1 MGTARGTASAPDDAA
16 VARQPA
22 GHGPSRR
29 GQAAR
34 GVRALLQEHPAWVLL
49 RSRNAAAAVV
59 LLDRHLGASRRRL
72 PVELLAER
80 IDDDMPELRRAGF
93 ELPYSGYF
101 YVSEWIDEGVL
112 VRRRSEQAAQ
122 EAGAEALELSDGALL
137 AIRFVNRLR
146 KPHPAVTPSRLGTV
160 LDGLHALADQADP
173 DPEARLAA
181 LLEQRAALDA
191 RIERARRGNEEPLPP
206 DAATERA
213 REILALAGDIP
224 TDLARVRTE
233 LERTDREL
241 RRRLLE
247 SDGSRDTFLDDIYR
261 GVDHLA
267 ESEAGRGLVAF
278 RVLLRQAEHT
288 AQDDVGRVLDTVR
301 LPPGEASALRRL
313 LPTLQ
318 NAAAELTDTM
328 AVLRR
333 ALQRM
338 VRSGELP
345 AERALRRLLGEAQD
359 AAIAAAADVGPGDEM
374 RLALPVGTVAPRS
387 VGGLTP
393 HNPSGDEA
401 EAPPARPVVPGRI
414 VSLTAL
420 RAMARDSEIDVDE
433 LREHVNAE
441 IERVG
446 RATVASVL
454 TAHPATQGAASVV
467 GLLTLAGQHG
477 APTGGHEDVTWRSSR
492 GVARRSV
499 LPQHQ
504 FEERV
509 P

>member
-1 MGTARGTASAPDDAA
+1 MGTASSPGDAA
-16 VARQPA
+16 GPRQAAAP
-22 GHGPSRR
+22 GPGRR

-34 GVRALLQEHPAWVLL
+34 AVRALLQEHPAWVLL

-59 LLDRHLGASRRRL
+59 LLDRHLGAARRRL
-72 PVELLAER
+72 PVEQLADR
-80 IDDDMPELRRAGF
+80 IDDDLPELRRAGF
-93 ELPYSGYF
+93 ELPYSGWF

-112 VRRRSEQAAQ
+112 VRRRAPQG
-122 EAGAEALELSDGALL
+122 AGDGTETVELSDGALV
-137 AIRFVNRLR
+137 AVRFVSRLGR
-146 KPHPAVTPSRLGTV
+146 PHPAVTPSRLGAV
-160 LDGLHALADQADP
+160 LGGLHSLADEADP
-173 DPEARLAA
+173 DPEARLES

-191 RIERARRGNEEPLPP
+191 RIERARRGDSAPLPP
-206 DAATERA
+206 DAAAERA

-224 TDLARVRTE
+224 ADLARVRTE

-278 RVLLRQAEHT
+278 RDLLRQAEHT
-288 AQDDVGRVLDTVR
+288 AQDDVGRVLDTVH
-301 LPPGEASALRRL
+301 LAPAEASALRRL

-318 NAAAELTDTM
+318 DAADELTDTM
-328 AVLRR
+328 AGLRR

-359 AAIAAAADVGPGDEM
+359 AALAAASDVAPGTEM
-374 RLALPVGTVAPRS
+374 RLTLPLGNVAPRT
-387 VGGLTP
+387 VGGFVP
-393 HNPSGDEA
+393 HNPGSEDA
-401 EAPPARPVVPGRI
+401 EAPQAAPAAPPRA

-433 LREHVNAE
+433 LRGHVNDVVDRA
-441 IERVG
+441 G

-454 TAHPATQGAASVV
+454 AAHPATQGAASVV
-467 GLLTLAGQHG
+467 GLLTLAERHG
-477 APTGGHEDVTWRSSR
+477 TATGGSDDVSWRSSR
-492 GVARRSV
+492 GVVRRAV

>member
-1 MGTARGTASAPDDAA
+1 M
-16 VARQPA
+16 
-22 GHGPSRR
+22 
-29 GQAAR
+29 
-34 GVRALLQEHPAWVLL
+34 RALLQEHPAWVLL

-59 LLDRHLGASRRRL
+59 LLERHLGAARRRL
-72 PVELLAER
+72 PVEQLADR
-80 IDDDMPELRRAGF
+80 IDDDIPELRRAGF
-93 ELPYSGYF
+93 ELPYSGWF

-112 VRRRSEQAAQ
+112 VRRRAAPATSDTAT
-122 EAGAEALELSDGALL
+122 ETVELSDGALVAL
-137 AIRFVNRLR
+137 RFVARLGR
-146 KPHPAVTPSRLGTV
+146 PHPAVTPSRLGAV
-160 LDGLHALADQADP
+160 LDGLHALADEADP
-173 DPEARLAA
+173 DPEARLES

-191 RIERARRGNEEPLPP
+191 RIERARRGDSAPLPP
-206 DAATERA
+206 EAAAERA
-213 REILALAGDIP
+213 REVLALAGDIP
-224 TDLARVRTE
+224 ADLARVRTE

-278 RVLLRQAEHT
+278 RDLLRQAEHR
-288 AQDDVGRVLDTVR
+288 AQDDVGRVLDSVH
-301 LPPGEASALRRL
+301 LAPPEASALRRL

-318 NAAAELTDTM
+318 DAADELTDTM
-328 AVLRR
+328 TALRR

-359 AAIAAAADVGPGDEM
+359 AALAAAADVPAGTEM
-374 RLALPVGTVAPRS
+374 RLTLRLGDVAPRS
-387 VGGLTP
+387 PGGFVP
-393 HNPSGDEA
+393 HNPGGEDA
-401 EAPPARPVVPGRI
+401 EAPEAAPAAAPRP

-433 LREHVNAE
+433 LRGHVNDVVDGA
-441 IERVG
+441 G

-454 TAHPATQGAASVV
+454 AAHPATQGAASVV
-467 GLLTLAGQHG
+467 GLLTLAEEHG
-477 APTGGHEDVTWRSSR
+477 TTTGGTEDVSWRSSR
-492 GVARRSV
+492 GVARRAV

>member
-1 MGTARGTASAPDDAA
+1 MGTASSPGDAT
-16 VARQPA
+16 VPRQAA
-22 GHGPSRR
+22 GHGSARR

-59 LLDRHLGASRRRL
+59 LLDRNLGATRRRL
-72 PVELLAER
+72 PVEQLATR
-80 IDDDMPELRRAGF
+80 IDDDLPELRRAGF

-112 VRRRSEQAAQ
+112 VRRRAAQ
-122 EAGAEALELSDGALL
+122 TGGEPGTETLELSDGALL
-137 AIRFVNRLR
+137 AIRFVSRLS
-146 KPHPAVTPSRLGTV
+146 KPHPAVTPSRLSAV
-160 LDGLHALADQADP
+160 LDGLHALATDADP

-191 RIERARRGNEEPLPP
+191 RIERARRGDSEPLPA
-206 DAATERA
+206 DAAVERA

-224 TDLARVRTE
+224 ADLARVRTE

-278 RVLLRQAEHT
+278 RELLRQAEHA
-288 AQDDVGRVLDTVR
+288 AQDDVGRVLDTVH
-301 LPPGEASALRRL
+301 LAPAEASALRRL
-313 LPTLQ
+313 LPGLQ
-318 NAAAELTDTM
+318 DAADELTDTM

-345 AERALRRLLGEAQD
+345 AERTLRRLLGQAQD
-359 AAIAAAADVGPGDEM
+359 AAVAAASDVAPGTPV
-374 RLALPVGTVAPRS
+374 RLTLPLGTVSPRS
-387 VGGLTP
+387 AGGFRP
-393 HNPSGDEA
+393 HNPGGEDA
-401 EAPPARPVVPGRI
+401 EAPAAAPALPPRA

-420 RAMARDSEIDVDE
+420 RALARDSEIDVDE
-433 LREHVNAE
+433 LRGHVN
-441 IERVG
+441 ERVEAVG

-454 TAHPATQGAASVV
+454 AAHPATQGAASVI
-467 GLLTLAGQHG
+467 GLLTLAERNG
-477 APTGGHEDVTWRSSR
+477 AATGSSEDVNWRSSR
-492 GVARRSV
+492 GVARRAV

>member
-1 MGTARGTASAPDDAA
+1 MGTASSPGDAA
-16 VARQPA
+16 GPRQAA
-22 GHGPSRR
+22 GNGSGRR

-59 LLDRHLGASRRRL
+59 LLDRNLGASRRRL
-72 PVELLAER
+72 PVEQLADR
-80 IDDDMPELRRAGF
+80 IDDDLPELRRAGF

-101 YVSEWIDEGVL
+101 YVSEWIDDGVL
-112 VRRRSEQAAQ
+112 VRRRAPQAAG
-122 EAGAEALELSDGALL
+122 EPGTETVELSDGALL
-137 AIRFVNRLR
+137 AIRFVSRLS
-146 KPHPAVTPSRLGTV
+146 KPHPAVTPSRLGAV
-160 LDGLHALADQADP
+160 LDGLHTLAGEADP
-173 DPEARLAA
+173 DPETRLAS

-191 RIERARRGNEEPLPP
+191 RIERARRGDDAVLPP
-206 DAATERA
+206 DAAAERA
-213 REILALAGDIP
+213 REVLALAGDIP
-224 TDLARVRTE
+224 ADLARVRTE

-278 RVLLRQAEHT
+278 RDLLRQAEHT
-288 AQDDVGRVLDTVR
+288 AQDDVGRVLDTVH
-301 LPPGEASALRRL
+301 LAPAEASALRRL
-313 LPTLQ
+313 LPALQ
-318 NAAAELTDTM
+318 DAADELTDTM
-328 AVLRR
+328 AGLRR
-333 ALQRM
+333 ALQRT

-359 AAIAAAADVGPGDEM
+359 AALAAAPDIAPGAEL
-374 RLALPVGTVAPRS
+374 RLTLAVGTVAPRS
-387 VGGLTP
+387 VGGFAP
-393 HNPSGDEA
+393 HNPGGEDA
-401 EAPPARPVVPGRI
+401 EAPSAAPALPPRA

-433 LREHVNAE
+433 LRGHVN
-441 IERVG
+441 ERVGAVG

-454 TAHPATQGAASVV
+454 AAHPATQGAASVV
-467 GLLTLAGQHG
+467 GLLTLAEQHG
-477 APTGGHEDVTWRSSR
+477 VATGKNEDVNWRSSR
-492 GVARRSV
+492 GVARRAV
-499 LPQHQ
+499 LPQNQ
-504 FEERV
+504 FEEHV

>member
-1 MGTARGTASAPDDAA
+1 M
-16 VARQPA
+16 
-22 GHGPSRR
+22 
-29 GQAAR
+29 
-34 GVRALLQEHPAWVLL
+34 RALLQEHPAWVLL

-59 LLDRHLGASRRRL
+59 LLDRNLGASRRRL
-72 PVELLAER
+72 PVEQLATR
-80 IDDDMPELRRAGF
+80 IDDDLPELRRAGF

-112 VRRRSEQAAQ
+112 VRRRTAQ
-122 EAGAEALELSDGALL
+122 SAGEPGAETLELSDGALL
-137 AIRFVNRLR
+137 AIRFVSRLS
-146 KPHPAVTPSRLGTV
+146 KPHPAVTPSRLSTV
-160 LDGLHALADQADP
+160 LDGLHALATDADP
-173 DPEARLAA
+173 DPETRLAA

-191 RIERARRGNEEPLPP
+191 RIERARRGDSEPLSS
-206 DAATERA
+206 DAAVERA

-224 TDLARVRTE
+224 ADLARVRTE

-278 RVLLRQAEHT
+278 RELLRQAEHA
-288 AQDDVGRVLDTVR
+288 AQDDVGRVLDTVH
-301 LPPGEASALRRL
+301 LAPSEASALRRL
-313 LPTLQ
+313 LPGLQ
-318 NAAAELTDTM
+318 DAADELTDTM

-345 AERALRRLLGEAQD
+345 AERTLRRLLGQAQD
-359 AAIAAAADVGPGDEM
+359 AAVATASDVTPGTPM
-374 RLALPVGTVAPRS
+374 RLTLPLGAVGPRS
-387 VGGLTP
+387 VGGFRP
-393 HNPSGDEA
+393 HNPGGEDA
-401 EAPPARPVVPGRI
+401 EAPAAAPALPPRA

-420 RAMARDSEIDVDE
+420 RALARDSEIDVDE
-433 LREHVNAE
+433 LRGHVN
-441 IERVG
+441 ERVDAVG

-454 TAHPATQGAASVV
+454 AAHPATQGAASVI
-467 GLLTLAGQHG
+467 GLLTLAEQNG
-477 APTGGHEDVTWRSSR
+477 AATGSREDVNWRSSR
-492 GVARRSV
+492 GVARRAV

>member
-1 MGTARGTASAPDDAA
+1 MGTASSPGDAA
-16 VARQPA
+16 VARQSA
-22 GHGPSRR
+22 GHGSTRR

-59 LLDRHLGASRRRL
+59 LLDRNLGASRRRL
-72 PVELLAER
+72 PVEQLADR
-80 IDDDMPELRRAGF
+80 IDDDLPELRRAGF

-112 VRRRSEQAAQ
+112 VRRRAAQ
-122 EAGAEALELSDGALL
+122 TGGEPGAETLELSDGALL
-137 AIRFVNRLR
+137 AIRFVSRLN
-146 KPHPAVTPSRLGTV
+146 KPHPAVTPSRLGAV
-160 LDGLHALADQADP
+160 LDGLHALASEADP

-181 LLEQRAALDA
+181 LLEERAALDA
-191 RIERARRGNEEPLPP
+191 RIERARRGDDDVLPP
-206 DAATERA
+206 DAAAERA

-224 TDLARVRTE
+224 ADLARVRTE

-278 RVLLRQAEHT
+278 RELLRQAQHA
-288 AQDDVGRVLDTVR
+288 AQDDVGRVLDTVH
-301 LPPGEASALRRL
+301 LAPAEASALRRL

-318 NAAAELTDTM
+318 DAADELTDTM

-345 AERALRRLLGEAQD
+345 AERALRRLLGQAQD
-359 AAIAAAADVGPGDEM
+359 AALAAAPELTPGTEM
-374 RLALPVGTVAPRS
+374 RFTLPLGAVTPLS
-387 VGGLTP
+387 VGGFQP
-393 HNPSGDEA
+393 HNPGGEDA
-401 EAPPARPVVPGRI
+401 EAPTAAPALPPRA

-420 RAMARDSEIDVDE
+420 RALARDSEIDVDE
-433 LREHVNAE
+433 LRGHVN
-441 IERVG
+441 ERVSADG

-454 TAHPATQGAASVV
+454 AAHPATQGAASVV
-467 GLLTLAGQHG
+467 GLLTLAEQHG
-477 APTGGHEDVTWRSSR
+477 VATGNSEDVNWRSSR
-492 GVARRSV
+492 GVVRRAV
-499 LPQHQ
+499 LPQNQ
-504 FEERV
+504 FEEHV

>member
-1 MGTARGTASAPDDAA
+1 MGTSSGTAADAG
-16 VARQPA
+16 Q
-22 GHGPSRR
+22 GPGRR

-34 GVRALLQEHPAWVLL
+34 AVRALLQEHPAWVLL

-59 LLDRHLGASRRRL
+59 LLERHLGAARRRL
-72 PVELLAER
+72 PVEQLADR
-80 IDDDMPELRRAGF
+80 IDDDLPELRRAGF
-93 ELPYSGYF
+93 ELPYSGWF

-112 VRRRSEQAAQ
+112 VRRRAAGQ
-122 EAGAEALELSDGALL
+122 GDAGETAELSDGALVAL
-137 AIRFVNRLR
+137 RFVARLR
-146 KPHPAVTPSRLGTV
+146 RPHPAVTPARLGAV
-160 LDGLHALADQADP
+160 LDGLHALAAEADP
-173 DPEARLAA
+173 DPEARLAS

-191 RIERARRGNEEPLPP
+191 RIERVRRGDTEPLPP
-206 DAATERA
+206 DTAAERA
-213 REILALAGDIP
+213 RELLALAGDIP
-224 TDLARVRTE
+224 ADLARVRTE

-247 SDGSRDTFLDDIYR
+247 SDGSRDTFLDDVYR

-278 RVLLRQAEHT
+278 RELLRQAEHT
-288 AQDDVGRVLDTVR
+288 AQDDVGRVLDTVH
-301 LPPGEASALRRL
+301 LTPAEASALRRL

-318 NAAAELTDTM
+318 DAADELTDTM
-328 AVLRR
+328 AALRR

-359 AAIAAAADVGPGDEM
+359 AALAAAADLAPDTPMELSL
-374 RLALPVGTVAPRS
+374 RLGSVTPRS
-387 VGGLTP
+387 VGGLVP
-393 HNPSGDEA
+393 HNPGGEDA
-401 EAPPARPVVPGRI
+401 EAPEAAPAPPPRP

-433 LREHVNAE
+433 LRGHVNDVVDHGQA
-441 IERVG
+441 
-446 RATVASVL
+446 ATVASVL
-454 TAHPATQGAASVV
+454 AAHPASQGAASVV
-467 GLLTLAGQHG
+467 GLLTLAEEHG
-477 APTGGHEDVTWRSSR
+477 TATGGTEDVSWRSSR
-492 GVARRSV
+492 GVARRAV
-499 LPQHQ
+499 LTQHQ

>member
-1 MGTARGTASAPDDAA
+1 MGTSTGTAADAG
-16 VARQPA
+16 Q
-22 GHGPSRR
+22 GPGRR

-34 GVRALLQEHPAWVLL
+34 AVRALLQEHPAWVLL

-59 LLDRHLGASRRRL
+59 LLERHLGAARRRL
-72 PVELLAER
+72 PVEQLADR
-80 IDDDMPELRRAGF
+80 IDDDLPELRRAGF
-93 ELPYSGYF
+93 ELPYSGWF

-112 VRRRSEQAAQ
+112 VRRRAAAQ
-122 EAGAEALELSDGALL
+122 GDPTETAELSDGALVAL
-137 AIRFVNRLR
+137 RFVARLR
-146 KPHPAVTPSRLGTV
+146 RPHPAVTPARLGAV
-160 LDGLHALADQADP
+160 LDGLHGLAADADP
-173 DPEARLAA
+173 DPEARLAS

-191 RIERARRGNEEPLPP
+191 RIERARRGDADPLPP
-206 DAATERA
+206 EAAAERA
-213 REILALAGDIP
+213 RELLALAGDIP
-224 TDLARVRTE
+224 ADLARVRTE

-247 SDGSRDTFLDDIYR
+247 SDGSRDAFLDDVYR

-278 RVLLRQAEHT
+278 RELLRQAEHT
-288 AQDDVGRVLDTVR
+288 AQDDVGRVLDTVH
-301 LPPGEASALRRL
+301 LTPAEASALRRL

-318 NAAAELTDTM
+318 DAADELTDTM
-328 AVLRR
+328 AMLRR

-359 AAIAAAADVGPGDEM
+359 AALAAAADVAPDTAMELSL
-374 RLALPVGTVAPRS
+374 RLGAVAPRS
-387 VGGLTP
+387 VGGLLP
-393 HNPSGDEA
+393 YNPGGEDA
-401 EAPPARPVVPGRI
+401 EAPAAAPTPPPRP

-433 LREHVNAE
+433 LRGHVNDVVD
-441 IERVG
+441 RG
-446 RATVASVL
+446 QTATVASVL
-454 TAHPATQGAASVV
+454 AAHPASQGAASVV
-467 GLLTLAGQHG
+467 GLLTLAEEH
-477 APTGGHEDVTWRSSR
+477 ATTTGGTEDVSWRSSR
-492 GVARRSV
+492 GVVRRAV
-499 LPQHQ
+499 LTQHQ

>member
-1 MGTARGTASAPDDAA
+1 M
-16 VARQPA
+16 
-22 GHGPSRR
+22 
-29 GQAAR
+29 
-34 GVRALLQEHPAWVLL
+34 RALLQEHPAWVLL

-59 LLDRHLGASRRRL
+59 LLDRNLGSSRRRL
-72 PVELLAER
+72 PVEQLATR
-80 IDDDMPELRRAGF
+80 IDDDLPELRRAGF

-112 VRRRSEQAAQ
+112 ARRRAPQTTGEPGT
-122 EAGAEALELSDGALL
+122 ETVELSDGALL
-137 AIRFVNRLR
+137 AIRFVTRLSR
-146 KPHPAVTPSRLGTV
+146 PHPAVTPSRLGTV
-160 LDGLHALADQADP
+160 LDSLHSLAAEADP
-173 DPEARLAA
+173 DPEVRLAS

-191 RIERARRGNEEPLPP
+191 RIERARRGDGAALPP
-206 DAATERA
+206 DAAVERA

-224 TDLARVRTE
+224 ADLARVRTE
-233 LERTDREL
+233 LERTDGEL

-247 SDGSRDTFLDDIYR
+247 SDGSRDTFLDDVYR

-278 RVLLRQAEHT
+278 RDLLRQTQRT

-301 LPPGEASALRRL
+301 LAPGEAAALRRL

-318 NAAAELTDTM
+318 DAADELTDTM
-328 AVLRR
+328 TVLRR

-345 AERALRRLLGEAQD
+345 AERALRRLLGAAQD
-359 AAIAAAADVGPGDEM
+359 AALAAASDVAPGTEL

-387 VGGLTP
+387 AGGLVP
-393 HNPSGDEA
+393 HNPGGEDA
-401 EAPPARPVVPGRI
+401 EAPPAAPALPPRV

-433 LREHVNAE
+433 LRGQVN
-441 IERVG
+441 ERVEAVG

-454 TAHPATQGAASVV
+454 AAHHATQGAASVV
-467 GLLTLAGQHG
+467 GLLTLAEQHG
-477 APTGGHEDVTWRSSR
+477 VATGEREDVSWQSSR
-492 GVARRSV
+492 DVPRRAV
-499 LPQHQ
+499 LPQHY

>member
-1 MGTARGTASAPDDAA
+1 MGTASSPGDAA
-16 VARQPA
+16 PRPAA
-22 GHGPSRR
+22 GHGTGRR

-34 GVRALLQEHPAWVLL
+34 AVRALLQEHPAWVLL

-59 LLDRHLGASRRRL
+59 LLDRNLGASRRRL
-72 PVELLAER
+72 PVEQLADR
-80 IDDDMPELRRAGF
+80 IDDDVPELRRAGF

-112 VRRRSEQAAQ
+112 VRRRAASNGG
-122 EAGAEALELSDGALL
+122 EPGAETVELSDGALL
-137 AIRFVNRLR
+137 AIRFVSRLSR
-146 KPHPAVTPSRLGTV
+146 PHPAVTPSRLGAV
-160 LDGLHALADQADP
+160 LDGLHRLADESDP

-191 RIERARRGNEEPLPP
+191 KIERARRGDSEALPA
-206 DAATERA
+206 DVAVERA

-224 TDLARVRTE
+224 ADLARVRTE

-247 SDGSRDTFLDDIYR
+247 SDGSRDIFLDDIYR

-278 RVLLRQAEHT
+278 RELLRRSEHT
-288 AQDDVGRVLDTVR
+288 AQDDLGRVLDSVH
-301 LPPGEASALRRL
+301 LAPSEASALRRL

-318 NAAAELTDTM
+318 DAADELTDTM
-328 AVLRR
+328 GVLRR

-345 AERALRRLLGEAQD
+345 AERALRRLIGEAQD
-359 AAIAAAADVGPGDEM
+359 AALAAAPDVAPGAEL
-374 RLALPVGTVAPRS
+374 RLSLPLGAVAPRS
-387 VGGLTP
+387 VGGLAP
-393 HNPSGDEA
+393 HNPGGEDV
-401 EAPPARPVVPGRI
+401 EAPPADPALPPRP

-433 LREHVNAE
+433 LRGHVNDVVDQA
-441 IERVG
+441 G

-454 TAHPATQGAASVV
+454 AAHPATQGAASVV
-467 GLLTLAGQHG
+467 GLLTLAERHG
-477 APTGGHEDVTWRSSR
+477 TPTTEQEDVGWRSSR
-492 GVARRSV
+492 GVARRAT
-499 LPQHQ
+499 LPQYQ
-504 FEERV
+504 FEEHV

>member
-1 MGTARGTASAPDDAA
+1 M
-16 VARQPA
+16 
-22 GHGPSRR
+22 
-29 GQAAR
+29 
-34 GVRALLQEHPAWVLL
+34 RALLQEHPAWVLL

-59 LLDRHLGASRRRL
+59 LLDRNLGASRRRL
-72 PVELLAER
+72 PVEQLADR
-80 IDDDMPELRRAGF
+80 IDDDLPELRRAGF

-112 VRRRSEQAAQ
+112 VRRRAPQPAG
-122 EAGAEALELSDGALL
+122 EAGTETVELSDGALL
-137 AIRFVNRLR
+137 AIRFVSRLS

-160 LDGLHALADQADP
+160 LTGLHALADEADP
-173 DPEARLAA
+173 DPEARLAS

-191 RIERARRGNEEPLPP
+191 RIERAQRGDDDVLPP
-206 DAATERA
+206 DAAAERA

-224 TDLARVRTE
+224 ADLARVRTE

-278 RVLLRQAEHT
+278 RDLLRQAEHT
-288 AQDDVGRVLDTVR
+288 AQDDVGRVLDTVH
-301 LPPGEASALRRL
+301 LAPSEASALRRL

-318 NAAAELTDTM
+318 DAADELTDTM
-328 AVLRR
+328 AGLRR

-359 AAIAAAADVGPGDEM
+359 AALAAAPDVAPGAEM
-374 RLALPVGTVAPRS
+374 RLRLPVGTVAPRS
-387 VGGLTP
+387 VGGFVP
-393 HNPSGDEA
+393 YNPGGDDA
-401 EAPPARPVVPGRI
+401 EAPAAAPTPPPRA

-433 LREHVNAE
+433 LRGHVN
-441 IERVG
+441 ERVDAVG

-454 TAHPATQGAASVV
+454 AAHPATQGAASVV
-467 GLLTLAGQHG
+467 GLLTLAEEHG
-477 APTGGHEDVTWRSSR
+477 VPTGTTEDVSWRSSR

-499 LPQHQ
+499 LPQNQ
-504 FEERV
+504 FEEHV

>member
-1 MGTARGTASAPDDAA
+1 M
-16 VARQPA
+16 
-22 GHGPSRR
+22 
-29 GQAAR
+29 
-34 GVRALLQEHPAWVLL
+34 RALLQEHPAWVLL

-59 LLDRHLGASRRRL
+59 LLDRNLGASRRRL
-72 PVELLAER
+72 PVEQLADR
-80 IDDDMPELRRAGF
+80 IDDDVPELRRAGF

-112 VRRRSEQAAQ
+112 VRRRAPQAAG
-122 EAGAEALELSDGALL
+122 EPGVETVELSDGALL
-137 AIRFVNRLR
+137 AIRFVSRLR
-146 KPHPAVTPSRLGTV
+146 RPHPAVTPSRLGAV
-160 LDGLHALADQADP
+160 LDGLHRLADEADP

-191 RIERARRGNEEPLPP
+191 KIERARRGDSEALPP
-206 DAATERA
+206 DVAAERA
-213 REILALAGDIP
+213 REVLALAGDIP
-224 TDLARVRTE
+224 ADLARVRTE

-278 RVLLRQAEHT
+278 RDLLRQAEHA
-288 AQDDVGRVLDTVR
+288 AQDDVGRVLDTVH
-301 LPPGEASALRRL
+301 LAPGEASALRRL

-318 NAAAELTDTM
+318 DAADELTDTM

-345 AERALRRLLGEAQD
+345 VERALRRLIGEAQD
-359 AAIAAAADVGPGDEM
+359 AALAAAPDVEPGAEM
-374 RLALPVGTVAPRS
+374 RLTLPLGTVAPRS
-387 VGGLTP
+387 VGGLAP
-393 HNPSGDEA
+393 HNPGGEDA
-401 EAPPARPVVPGRI
+401 EAPPADPALPARV

-433 LREHVNAE
+433 LRGHVN
-441 IERVG
+441 ERVESVG

-454 TAHPATQGAASVV
+454 AAHPATQGAASVV
-467 GLLTLAGQHG
+467 GLLALAEQNGV
-477 APTGGHEDVTWRSSR
+477 PTGNREDVNWRSSR
-492 GVARRSV
+492 GVARRAV

-504 FEERV
+504 FEEHV

>member
-1 MGTARGTASAPDDAA
+1 M
-16 VARQPA
+16 
-22 GHGPSRR
+22 
-29 GQAAR
+29 
-34 GVRALLQEHPAWVLL
+34 RALLQEHPAWVLL

-59 LLDRHLGASRRRL
+59 LLDRNLGGSRRRL
-72 PVELLAER
+72 PVEQLADR
-80 IDDDMPELRRAGF
+80 IDDDLPELRRAGF

-112 VRRRSEQAAQ
+112 VRRRTTQTQ
-122 EAGAEALELSDGALL
+122 GEAGTETLELSDGALL
-137 AIRFVNRLR
+137 AIRFVSRLS
-146 KPHPAVTPSRLGTV
+146 KPHPAVTPSRLGAV
-160 LDGLHALADQADP
+160 LDGLHTLAADADP

-191 RIERARRGNEEPLPP
+191 RIERARRGDDEALPA
-206 DAATERA
+206 DAAAERA

-224 TDLARVRTE
+224 ADLARVRTE

-267 ESEAGRGLVAF
+267 ESDAGRGLVAF
-278 RVLLRQAEHT
+278 RELLRQAEHA
-288 AQDDVGRVLDTVR
+288 AQDDVGRVLDTIH
-301 LPPGEASALRRL
+301 LAPAEASALRRL

-318 NAAAELTDTM
+318 DAADELTDTM
-328 AVLRR
+328 TVLRR

-345 AERALRRLLGEAQD
+345 AERALRRLLGQAQD
-359 AAIAAAADVGPGDEM
+359 AALAAAPEVTPGTEM
-374 RLALPVGTVAPRS
+374 RLTLPLGAVTPRS
-387 VGGLTP
+387 VGGFQP
-393 HNPSGDEA
+393 HNPGGEDT
-401 EAPPARPVVPGRI
+401 EAPPAAPALPPRA

-420 RAMARDSEIDVDE
+420 RALARDSEIDVDE
-433 LREHVNAE
+433 LRGHVNAQVE
-441 IERVG
+441 ADG

-454 TAHPATQGAASVV
+454 DAHPATQGAASVV
-467 GLLTLAGQHG
+467 GLLTLAERHG
-477 APTGGHEDVTWRSSR
+477 VATGTSEDVNWRSSR
-492 GVARRSV
+492 GVARRAV

-504 FEERV
+504 FEEHV

>member
-1 MGTARGTASAPDDAA
+1 MGTASSPGDDPAPRQAAAHGT
-16 VARQPA
+16 
-22 GHGPSRR
+22 GRR

-34 GVRALLQEHPAWVLL
+34 AVRALLQEHPAWVLL

-59 LLDRHLGASRRRL
+59 LLDRNLGATRRRL
-72 PVELLAER
+72 PVEQLADR
-80 IDDDMPELRRAGF
+80 VDDDLPELRRAGF
-93 ELPYSGYF
+93 ELPYSGWF

-112 VRRRSEQAAQ
+112 VRRRGPQGPGD
-122 EAGAEALELSDGALL
+122 AGTETIELSDGALL
-137 AIRFVNRLR
+137 AIRFVSRLSR
-146 KPHPAVTPSRLGTV
+146 PHPAVTPSRLGAV
-160 LDGLHALADQADP
+160 LGGLHALADEADP
-173 DPEARLAA
+173 DPEARLAS
-181 LLEQRAALDA
+181 LLEQRAELDA
-191 RIERARRGNEEPLPP
+191 RIERARRGDSVPLPP
-206 DAATERA
+206 ADAAERA
-213 REILALAGDIP
+213 RELLALAGDIP
-224 TDLARVRTE
+224 ADLARVRTE

-247 SDGSRDTFLDDIYR
+247 SDGSRDAFLDDIYR

-278 RVLLRQAEHT
+278 RDLLRQAEHT
-288 AQDDVGRVLDTVR
+288 AQDDVGRVLDTVH
-301 LPPGEASALRRL
+301 LAPAEASALRRL

-318 NAAAELTDTM
+318 DAADELTDTM
-328 AVLRR
+328 ANLRR

-359 AAIAAAADVGPGDEM
+359 AALAAAADVAPGTEM
-374 RLALPVGTVAPRS
+374 RLTLPLGSVAPRS
-387 VGGLTP
+387 VGGLAP
-393 HNPSGDEA
+393 HNPGVEDA
-401 EAPPARPVVPGRI
+401 EAPQAAPAPPPRA
-414 VSLTAL
+414 VSLSAL

-433 LREHVNAE
+433 LRGHVNDVIDRAE
-441 IERVG
+441 

-454 TAHPATQGAASVV
+454 AAHPATQGAASVV
-467 GLLTLAGQHG
+467 GLLTLAEEHG
-477 APTGGHEDVTWRSSR
+477 TTTGGTEDVSWRSAR
-492 GVARRSV
+492 GVTRRTV

>member
-1 MGTARGTASAPDDAA
+1 MGTASSPGDAA
-16 VARQPA
+16 PRPAA
-22 GHGPSRR
+22 GHGTGRR

-34 GVRALLQEHPAWVLL
+34 AVRALLQEHPAWVLL

-59 LLDRHLGASRRRL
+59 LLDRNLGASRRRL
-72 PVELLAER
+72 PVEQLADR
-80 IDDDMPELRRAGF
+80 IDDDVPELRRAGF

-112 VRRRSEQAAQ
+112 VRRRAPQTGGEP
-122 EAGAEALELSDGALL
+122 GAETVELSDGALL
-137 AIRFVNRLR
+137 AIRFVSRLR
-146 KPHPAVTPSRLGTV
+146 RPHPAVTPSRLGAV
-160 LDGLHALADQADP
+160 LDGLHRLADEADP

-191 RIERARRGNEEPLPP
+191 KIERARRGDSEALPA
-206 DAATERA
+206 DVAAERA

-224 TDLARVRTE
+224 ADLARVRTE

-278 RVLLRQAEHT
+278 RELLRQSEHS
-288 AQDDVGRVLDTVR
+288 AQDDLGRVLDSVH
-301 LPPGEASALRRL
+301 LAPGEASALRRL
-313 LPTLQ
+313 LPTLHD
-318 NAAAELTDTM
+318 AADELTDTM
-328 AVLRR
+328 GVLRR
-333 ALQRM
+333 ALQRT
-338 VRSGELP
+338 VRSGALP
-345 AERALRRLLGEAQD
+345 AERALRRLIGEAQD
-359 AAIAAAADVGPGDEM
+359 AALAAAPDVGPGTEL
-374 RLALPVGTVAPRS
+374 RLTLPLGAVAPRS
-387 VGGLTP
+387 VGGLAP
-393 HNPSGDEA
+393 HNPGGEDA
-401 EAPPARPVVPGRI
+401 EAPAAEPALPPRP

-433 LREHVNAE
+433 LRGHVNDTVDRA
-441 IERVG
+441 G
-446 RATVASVL
+446 RATVGSVL
-454 TAHPATQGAASVV
+454 DAHPATQGAASVV
-467 GLLTLAGQHG
+467 GLLTLAEQHG
-477 APTGGHEDVTWRSSR
+477 TPTGEREDVGWRSSR
-492 GVARRSV
+492 GVPRRAA

-504 FEERV
+504 FEEHV

>member
-1 MGTARGTASAPDDAA
+1 MGTASTPGDAA
-16 VARQPA
+16 ASRQSA
-22 GHGPSRR
+22 GHGSGRR

-59 LLDRHLGASRRRL
+59 LLDRNLGASRRRL
-72 PVELLAER
+72 PVEQLADR
-80 IDDDMPELRRAGF
+80 IDDDLPELRRAGF

-112 VRRRSEQAAQ
+112 VRRRAAQ
-122 EAGAEALELSDGALL
+122 VAGEPGTETVELSDGALL
-137 AIRFVNRLR
+137 AVRFVSRLSR
-146 KPHPAVTPSRLGTV
+146 PHPAVTPSRLGTI
-160 LDGLHALADQADP
+160 LDGLHTLADEADP
-173 DPEARLAA
+173 DPEARLAS

-191 RIERARRGNEEPLPP
+191 RIERARRGDSAALPP
-206 DAATERA
+206 EAAAERA

-224 TDLARVRTE
+224 ADLARVRTD

-278 RVLLRQAEHT
+278 RDLLRQAEHT
-288 AQDDVGRVLDTVR
+288 AQDDVGRVLDTVH
-301 LPPGEASALRRL
+301 LAPAEASALRRL

-318 NAAAELTDTM
+318 DAADELTDTM
-328 AVLRR
+328 AGLRR

-359 AAIAAAADVGPGDEM
+359 AALAAAPDVAPGAEM
-374 RLALPVGTVAPRS
+374 RLRLPLGTVAPRS
-387 VGGLTP
+387 VGGLQP
-393 HNPSGDEA
+393 HNPGGEDA
-401 EAPPARPVVPGRI
+401 EAPPAAPTPPPRI
-414 VSLTAL
+414 VSLSAL

-433 LREHVNAE
+433 LRGHVN
-441 IERVG
+441 ERVAAVG

-454 TAHPATQGAASVV
+454 AAHPATQGAASVV
-467 GLLTLAGQHG
+467 GLLTLAEQNGV
-477 APTGGHEDVTWRSSR
+477 ATGKNEDVNWRSSR
-492 GVARRSV
+492 GVVRRAV

-504 FEERV
+504 FEEHV

>member
-1 MGTARGTASAPDDAA
+1 M
-16 VARQPA
+16 
-22 GHGPSRR
+22 
-29 GQAAR
+29 
-34 GVRALLQEHPAWVLL
+34 RALLQEHPAWVLL

-59 LLDRHLGASRRRL
+59 LLDRNLGASRRRL
-72 PVELLAER
+72 PVEQLAER
-80 IDDDMPELRRAGF
+80 IDDDVPELRRAGF

-112 VRRRSEQAAQ
+112 VRRRGPSSGGEPGT
-122 EAGAEALELSDGALL
+122 ETVELSDGALL
-137 AIRFVNRLR
+137 AIRFVSRLSR
-146 KPHPAVTPSRLGTV
+146 PHPAVTPSRLGAV
-160 LDGLHALADQADP
+160 LDGLHRLADEADP

-191 RIERARRGNEEPLPP
+191 KIERARRGDSEALPA
-206 DAATERA
+206 DVAVERA

-224 TDLARVRTE
+224 ADLARVRTE

-247 SDGSRDTFLDDIYR
+247 SDGSRDIFLDDIYR

-278 RVLLRQAEHT
+278 RELLRRSEHT
-288 AQDDVGRVLDTVR
+288 AQDDLGRVLDSVH
-301 LPPGEASALRRL
+301 LAPSEASALRRL

-318 NAAAELTDTM
+318 DAADELTDTM
-328 AVLRR
+328 GVLRR

-345 AERALRRLLGEAQD
+345 AERALRRLIGEAQD
-359 AAIAAAADVGPGDEM
+359 AALAAAPDVAPGTEL
-374 RLALPVGTVAPRS
+374 RLSLPLGAVAPRS
-387 VGGLTP
+387 VGGLAP
-393 HNPSGDEA
+393 HNPGGEDV
-401 EAPPARPVVPGRI
+401 EAPPADPVLPPRP

-433 LREHVNAE
+433 LRGHVNDVVDQA
-441 IERVG
+441 G

-454 TAHPATQGAASVV
+454 AAHPATQGAASVV
-467 GLLTLAGQHG
+467 GLLTLAERHG
-477 APTGGHEDVTWRSSR
+477 TPTTEQEDVGWRSSR
-492 GVARRSV
+492 GVARRAT

-504 FEERV
+504 FEEHV

>member
-1 MGTARGTASAPDDAA
+1 MGTASSPGDDA
-16 VARQPA
+16 VARQAA
-22 GHGPSRR
+22 GHGSARR

-59 LLDRHLGASRRRL
+59 LLDRNLGTSRRRL
-72 PVELLAER
+72 PVEQLAMR
-80 IDDDMPELRRAGF
+80 IDDDLPELRRAGF

-112 VRRRSEQAAQ
+112 VRRRAAQ
-122 EAGAEALELSDGALL
+122 TAGEPDTETLELSDGALL
-137 AIRFVNRLR
+137 AIRFVSRLS
-146 KPHPAVTPSRLGTV
+146 KPHPAVTPSRLGAV
-160 LDGLHALADQADP
+160 LDGLHVLATDADP
-173 DPEARLAA
+173 DPETRLAA

-191 RIERARRGNEEPLPP
+191 RIERARRGDDDALPP
-206 DAATERA
+206 DAAAERA

-224 TDLARVRTE
+224 ADLARVRTE

-278 RVLLRQAEHT
+278 RELLRQAEHA
-288 AQDDVGRVLDTVR
+288 AQDDVGRVLDTVH
-301 LPPGEASALRRL
+301 LAPAEASALRRL

-318 NAAAELTDTM
+318 DAADELTDTM
-328 AVLRR
+328 GVLRR

-359 AAIAAAADVGPGDEM
+359 AALAAAPEVTAGTEL
-374 RLALPVGTVAPRS
+374 RLTLPLGAVTPRS
-387 VGGLTP
+387 VGGFSP
-393 HNPSGDEA
+393 HNPGGEDA
-401 EAPPARPVVPGRI
+401 EAPSAAPALPTRA

-420 RAMARDSEIDVDE
+420 RALARDSEIDEDE
-433 LREHVNAE
+433 LRGHVN
-441 IERVG
+441 ERVAAVG

-454 TAHPATQGAASVV
+454 AAHPATQGAASVV
-467 GLLTLAGQHG
+467 GLLTLAEEHG
-477 APTGGHEDVTWRSSR
+477 VATGTTEDVNWRSSR
-492 GVARRSV
+492 GVARRAV
-499 LPQHQ
+499 LPQNQ
-504 FEERV
+504 FEEHV

>member
-1 MGTARGTASAPDDAA
+1 M
-16 VARQPA
+16 
-22 GHGPSRR
+22 
-29 GQAAR
+29 
-34 GVRALLQEHPAWVLL
+34 RALLQEHPAWVLL

-59 LLDRHLGASRRRL
+59 LLDRNLAGSRRRL
-72 PVELLAER
+72 PVEQLAER
-80 IDDDMPELRRAGF
+80 IDDDLPELRRAGF
-93 ELPYSGYF
+93 ELPYSGFF
-101 YVSEWIDEGVL
+101 YVSEWLDDGVL
-112 VRRRSEQAAQ
+112 VRRRAPQAAG
-122 EAGAEALELSDGALL
+122 EAGTETVELSDGALL
-137 AIRFVNRLR
+137 AIRFVSRLN
-146 KPHPAVTPSRLGTV
+146 KPHPAVTPSRLGAV
-160 LDGLHALADQADP
+160 LDGLHTLADEADP
-173 DPEARLAA
+173 DPEARLAS

-191 RIERARRGNEEPLPP
+191 RIERARRGDDDVLPA
-206 DAATERA
+206 DAAAERA

-224 TDLARVRTE
+224 ADLARVRNE

-278 RVLLRQAEHT
+278 RDLLRQAEHT

-301 LPPGEASALRRL
+301 LTPAEASALRRL

-318 NAAAELTDTM
+318 DAADELTDTM
-328 AVLRR
+328 AGLRR

-345 AERALRRLLGEAQD
+345 AERALRRLLGQAQD
-359 AAIAAAADVGPGDEM
+359 AALAAAPDVAPGAEM
-374 RLALPVGTVAPRS
+374 RLTLPLGTVAPRS
-387 VGGLTP
+387 VGGFVP
-393 HNPSGDEA
+393 HNPGGEDA
-401 EAPPARPVVPGRI
+401 EAPPAAPAPPPRS

-433 LREHVNAE
+433 LRGHVN
-441 IERVG
+441 ERIGAVG

-454 TAHPATQGAASVV
+454 AAHPATQGAASVV
-467 GLLTLAGQHG
+467 GLLTLAEQHG
-477 APTGGHEDVTWRSSR
+477 VLTGREEDVNWRSSR
-492 GVARRSV
+492 GVARRAV
-499 LPQHQ
+499 LPQNQ
-504 FEERV
+504 FEEQV

>member
-1 MGTARGTASAPDDAA
+1 MGTASSPGDAD
-16 VARQPA
+16 VPRQAA
-22 GHGPSRR
+22 GHGAGRR

-59 LLDRHLGASRRRL
+59 LLDRNLGASRRRL
-72 PVELLAER
+72 PVEQLADR
-80 IDDDMPELRRAGF
+80 IDDDIPELRRAGF

-112 VRRRSEQAAQ
+112 VRRRTTPV
-122 EAGAEALELSDGALL
+122 AGEPGVETVELSDGALL
-137 AIRFVNRLR
+137 AVRFVSRLSR
-146 KPHPAVTPSRLGTV
+146 PHPAVTPSRLGAV
-160 LDGLHALADQADP
+160 LTSLHTLADEADP
-173 DPEARLAA
+173 DPESRLAS

-191 RIERARRGNEEPLPP
+191 RIERARRGDDRALPP
-206 DAATERA
+206 DAAVERA

-224 TDLARVRTE
+224 ADLARVRNE

-267 ESEAGRGLVAF
+267 ESEAGRGLVGF
-278 RVLLRQAEHT
+278 RDLLRQAEHT
-288 AQDDVGRVLDTVR
+288 AQDDVGRVLDSVH
-301 LPPGEASALRRL
+301 LAPGEASALRRL

-318 NAAAELTDTM
+318 DAADELTDTM

-345 AERALRRLLGEAQD
+345 AERALRRLIGEAQD
-359 AAIAAAADVGPGDEM
+359 AALIAAPDTAPGVEM
-374 RLALPVGTVAPRS
+374 RLTLHTGTVAPWS
-387 VGGLTP
+387 VGGIVP
-393 HNPSGDEA
+393 HNPGGEDV
-401 EAPPARPVVPGRI
+401 EAPAAAPASPARA
-414 VSLTAL
+414 VSLKAL
-420 RAMARDSEIDVDE
+420 RSLARDSEIDVDE
-433 LREHVNAE
+433 LRGHVN
-441 IERVG
+441 ERVRQVG

-454 TAHPATQGAASVV
+454 AAHPATQGAASVV
-467 GLLTLAGQHG
+467 GLLMLAEQNGS
-477 APTGGHEDVTWRSSR
+477 PTGNRDDVHWRSDR
-492 GVARRSV
+492 GVARRAV

-504 FEERV
+504 FEEQV